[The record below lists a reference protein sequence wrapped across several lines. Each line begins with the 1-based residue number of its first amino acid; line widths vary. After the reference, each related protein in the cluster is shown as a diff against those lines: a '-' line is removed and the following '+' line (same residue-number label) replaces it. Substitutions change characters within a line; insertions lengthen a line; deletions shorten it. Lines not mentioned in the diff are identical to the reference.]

1 MFHMTYTE
9 SKNIPELEIVESN
22 TLTSK
27 LCTNVRQITA
37 KKLDSWQNGLQTT

>member
-22 TLTSK
+22 ALTSK
-27 LCTNVRQITA
+27 LCSSN
-37 KKLDSWQNGLQTT
+37 